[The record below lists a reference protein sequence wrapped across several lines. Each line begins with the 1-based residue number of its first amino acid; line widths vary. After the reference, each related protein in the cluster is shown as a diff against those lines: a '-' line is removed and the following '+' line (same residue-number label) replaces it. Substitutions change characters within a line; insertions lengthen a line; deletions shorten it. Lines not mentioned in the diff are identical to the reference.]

1 MGSIIGWLWAVIL
14 IAWSVKTAVDQ
25 NNRRKRQ
32 GSATAP
38 KATPVVRERGLAEQ
52 PSAPVGRKRPL
63 DPQFAGRAAKGAK
76 EPQQEQ
82 AADESRGCMTP
93 IRATVTAD
101 LALQHSDLDIT
112 ALDGPSRHAA
122 ADTAESRPT
131 AKAPSES
138 ETGAAQGLEHA
149 LGEPFNLRHAVLY
162 SEILKPKFDE

>member
-63 DPQFAGRAAKGAK
+63 DPPFAGRAAKGAK

-122 ADTAESRPT
+122 ESRPT